1 MKDGE
6 IGGIKLSVKDF
17 MTDGKDMYVD
27 PKLIGG
33 KPGMVLIHA
42 TWCSHCKHFKPVF
55 NDLVKGVGSEFVFTS
70 IESEVLKTSQELAN
84 SLNFQGYPTIKI
96 FDKTGRIMGEYKG
109 PRTSEA
115 ILKYI
120 CKVYNYC
127 MKYKS

>member
-1 MKDGE
+1 MKDDISGK
-6 IGGIKLSVKDF
+6 KLNVKDF

-27 PKLIGG
+27 PKLING

-55 NDLVKGVGSEFVFTS
+55 NELVNSVGSDFVFTS
-70 IESEVLKTSQELAN
+70 IESEVLNTSKELTN

-109 PRTSEA
+109 QRTSEA

-127 MKYKS
+127 FK